1 MVLLSSDDG
10 HGKES
15 LAQRMIVPSWLDHAI
30 LIYGYWVILV
40 AVALETMGVP
50 FPGETSLLAGAI
62 YAGTGGRLNIVLVI
76 VAAAVG
82 AIIGDNVGYS
92 VGRYG
97 GYPLLRRILRFVH
110 LESRS
115 EKTLAYTQR
124 FFERHGDKTVFF
136 GRFFSLLRLWTAFL
150 AGVNRMPWRRFL
162 PWNAAG
168 GIIWA
173 ILYGLLGYYLGNN
186 VSALNSV
193 LSVLGI
199 GGAVAVGVVVVAII
213 GVVIWQR
220 RRANRQ
226 RLDALDTPDAPDHT
240 ENTRTRTERST
251 GEPAPE
257 HVS

>member
-1 MVLLSSDDG
+1 MT
-10 HGKES
+10 
-15 LAQRMIVPSWLDHAI
+15 VPAWLDHAI

-97 GYPLLRRILRFVH
+97 GYPLLRRILRFFH

-136 GRFFSLLRLWTAFL
+136 GRFFSLLRAWTAFL
-150 AGVNRMPWRRFL
+150 AGVNRMSWQRFL

-173 ILYGLLGYYLGNN
+173 IVYGLLGYYLGGN
-186 VSALNSV
+186 VSLLGST
-193 LSVLGI
+193 LHVLGI
-199 GGAVAVGVVVVAII
+199 GGAVAVGVVIVVII
-213 GVVIWQR
+213 GAVIWQR
-220 RRANRQ
+220 RRATREAADQ
-226 RLDALDTPDAPDHT
+226 PDHSDHADESAHAEET
-240 ENTRTRTERST
+240 
-251 GEPAPE
+251 PAAP
-257 HVS
+257 

>member
-1 MVLLSSDDG
+1 MT
-10 HGKES
+10 
-15 LAQRMIVPSWLDHAI
+15 VPAWLDHAI
-30 LIYGYWVILV
+30 VLYGYWVILV

-62 YAGTGGRLNIVLVI
+62 YASTTGRLNITLVI

-97 GYPLLRRILRFVH
+97 GYPLLRRILRFLH

-136 GRFFSLLRLWTAFL
+136 GRFFSLLRAWTAFL
-150 AGVNRMPWRRFL
+150 AGVNRMPWQRFL

-168 GIIWA
+168 GIVWA
-173 ILYGLLGYYLGNN
+173 IVYGLLGYYLGAN
-186 VSALNSV
+186 VSLLNST
-193 LSVLGI
+193 LHVLGI
-199 GGAVAVGVVVVAII
+199 GGAVALGVVIVAII

-220 RRANRQ
+220 RRALRQ
-226 RLDALDTPDAPDHT
+226 PPDNTDEADHTDNHPDAEPT
-240 ENTRTRTERST
+240 AST
-251 GEPAPE
+251 PATVP
-257 HVS
+257 